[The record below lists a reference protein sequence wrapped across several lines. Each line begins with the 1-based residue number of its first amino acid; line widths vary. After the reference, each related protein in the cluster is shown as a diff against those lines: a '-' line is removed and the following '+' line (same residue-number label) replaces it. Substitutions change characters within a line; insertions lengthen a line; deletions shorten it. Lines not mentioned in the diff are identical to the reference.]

1 MSNSARLWPAI
12 SLILFYIFQRTSVP
26 LLFNLEQ
33 VGCNL
38 HNINFF
44 FLVVFVG
51 LLSLSYIKR
60 IRLVV
65 NLFIGLLSCVCC
77 CSIALWW
84 WSEDNVSFY
93 EQRCLAVILLSIS
106 LWVLIARPST
116 EKRRHF

>member
-1 MSNSARLWPAI
+1 MSKSSRLWPGDI
-12 SLILFYIFQRTSVP
+12 PILFYIFQRTSMP

-65 NLFIGLLSCVCC
+65 SLFIGLLSCVCC
-77 CSIALWW
+77 YSIAVWW

-93 EQRCLAVILLSIS
+93 EQRCLAVILLNIS
-106 LWVLIARPST
+106 LWVLIARPFK